1 MFAKQSIIYA
11 VLLCLL
17 LSVFSSGFISASLDL
32 IAFALLIIYL
42 FKQNSSP
49 VNGSH
54 HKLNISKRA
63 QTYHHPK
70 RDT

>member
-1 MFAKQSIIYA
+1 MSAKQSIIYA

-17 LSVFSSGFISASLDL
+17 LSVFSNGFISASLDL

-49 VNGSH
+49 VN
-54 HKLNISKRA
+54 
-63 QTYHHPK
+63 
-70 RDT
+70 